1 MTRCA
6 LTLAIAAISLTVVG
20 FTGSAVSAPGRT
32 AAFHATKD
40 CSGFDG
46 TTGYCTFRS
55 SNVKALKAGAKLFYL
70 QKGGKSSLDSDIVI
84 YVGPG
89 TVATGHCFLRYV
101 TGIGLCTVSD
111 GTGNL
116 AGFHLR
122 VRVKADTSV
131 PELWHWDGS
140 YGFSD
145 SSSGHRAGR
154 TRVFHLTKA
163 CTGTTASVGFHCTTR
178 SSNVKELRAG
188 SRIYYFQAETT
199 TVLDSDI
206 AVYAGRGDVAT
217 GHCVLPD
224 ATSIGVC
231 TISDGTGTLT
241 GLHARVRVT
250 PDRSNPELFHWD
262 GTYRF
267 DRS

>member
-6 LTLAIAAISLTVVG
+6 LTLAIAATSLTVLG
-20 FTGSAVSAPGRT
+20 FADSAVWATGRT

-46 TTGYCTFRS
+46 TTGYCTVRS
-55 SNVKALKAGAKLFYL
+55 SNVQALKAGSKIFYL
-70 QKGGKSSLDSDIVI
+70 QKSGKSSLDSDIVI

-89 TVATGHCFLRYV
+89 TVATGHCFLRLA
-101 TGIGLCTVSD
+101 TSIGLCTVSD

-122 VRVKADTSV
+122 ARVRADTSF
-131 PELWHWDGS
+131 PELWHLDGS
-140 YGFSD
+140 YGFRD
-145 SSSGHRAGR
+145 SSSGQRRGR
-154 TRVFHLTKA
+154 TRAFHLTKA
-163 CTGTTASVGFHCTTR
+163 CTGTAATVGFYCTTR
-178 SSNVKELRAG
+178 SSNVKALRPG
-188 SRIYYFQAETT
+188 SRIYYFQAETAK
-199 TVLDSDI
+199 VLDSDI
-206 AVYAGRGDVAT
+206 AVYAGRGDVAA

-250 PDRSNPELFHWD
+250 PDRLHPELFHWD

-267 DRS
+267 VGS